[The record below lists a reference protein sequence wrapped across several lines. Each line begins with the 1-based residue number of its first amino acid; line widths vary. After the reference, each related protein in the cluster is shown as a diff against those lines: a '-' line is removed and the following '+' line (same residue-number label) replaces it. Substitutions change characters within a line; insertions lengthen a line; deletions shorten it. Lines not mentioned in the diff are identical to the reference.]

1 MQINDDPSAFE
12 KEGLKVSD
20 WIEDNEKLFSKSW
33 HSELKDL
40 LSLKRDLTSKLL
52 NSLNSKST
60 TFNKGNNMLI
70 YEDSNEWSQNDLN
83 IIENKTSSDENQIEV
98 STGNIVDKILI
109 DDKEAFKE
117 KIVEDLLT
125 LLIIEAKDSL
135 FPQRNNIGNQFISN
149 DNGIYLRSSWQMF
162 PR

>member
-52 NSLNSKST
+52 NSLNSK
-60 TFNKGNNMLI
+60 
-70 YEDSNEWSQNDLN
+70 
-83 IIENKTSSDENQIEV
+83 
-98 STGNIVDKILI
+98 
-109 DDKEAFKE
+109 
-117 KIVEDLLT
+117 
-125 LLIIEAKDSL
+125 
-135 FPQRNNIGNQFISN
+135 
-149 DNGIYLRSSWQMF
+149 
-162 PR
+162 